1 MISPGSPGL
10 IAGLIDGRVLR
21 PAGEHV
27 YSVLPVDAPSQQYD
41 RRAAAY
47 DRVVG
52 SRLYN
57 RLFWDSSPAAYAA
70 FAERAVRSA
79 GGPLLDAGCGSLVFT
94 ADVYAPSDR
103 PLVLMDQSLGMLHAG
118 RDRLSRAAGH
128 VPEQVVLLQGDLRD
142 LPFHAGCF
150 RTVLCMG
157 MLHLLDDINGIVSA
171 LAKAMHADGCMFM
184 TSLIAHRWI
193 GERYLRLLH
202 RAGEVAK
209 PRTIDQLLRELR
221 TTGLDFLDPDAIHVD
236 GSMAFIAAR
245 RTVASGNGVR

>member
-1 MISPGSPGL
+1 MISPGSPGF
-10 IAGLIDGRVLR
+10 IADLIDGRVLR

-27 YSVLPVDAPSQQYD
+27 YTVLPVDVPGQQYD

-57 RLFWDSSPAAYAA
+57 RLLWDSSPAAYAA

-103 PLVLMDQSLGMLHAG
+103 PLVLVDLSLGMLHAA
-118 RDRLSRAAGH
+118 RDRLVHAAGH
-128 VPEQVVLLQGDLRD
+128 VPDHVLLLHGDLRD
-142 LPFHAGCF
+142 LPFRPGCF

-157 MLHLLDDINGIVSA
+157 ILHLFDDINGIVST
-171 LAKAMHADGCMFM
+171 LANVMQAEGRMFM
-184 TSLIAHRWI
+184 TSLIARRWI

-221 TTGLDFLDPDAIHVD
+221 TTGLDFPDPDAIHVD